1 MKLALIPR
9 WFRSSQAP
17 CPERRAARA
26 HALRLRLTVE
36 NLEDRSLPA
45 VVFTPGPYTV
55 PDTSAADTALGSPTS
70 FRPVEPYASVNPVD
84 PGQIAVSSH
93 NGIRLS
99 TDGGVRFTNTITFPN
114 SSGGDTT
121 TVYDHAGRLFWLNI
135 ASGISIEQL
144 DPATGARVA
153 GPFAVDNGPDDKPF
167 LAADPTTNNLFV
179 IWTGFPSSGGTQILL
194 RRSTDQG
201 ATWSDPVRVDNGA
214 DGFVWPASVA
224 VAPDGFVYAAYHSVL
239 GFSNNAPNHTG
250 RIVVVRYNNDLTAPV
265 RTLAEDQGFA
275 DITFNVQTSGT
286 ARTIPGMQFWT
297 QGAGQPQVLPDPAR
311 PGNVYVVSADS
322 TSPTNDKMV
331 VRMARSTDDGRS
343 WDPSTVVVSGPGDS
357 YALFPQAAIDD
368 FGDIVIAWY
377 DDRRG
382 LTNAAGHFELDV
394 FAEYST
400 DGGLTFSPDFMVNSP
415 DNPFDPDVG
424 AITRFA
430 GPPPT
435 TRIGEYFGLALF
447 GGTAYVAW
455 NGDLGT
461 RSEQVFFKS
470 FPIAGSLTV
479 TGAGVQDA
487 VTVQTTPGNAAF
499 AEVIVNG
506 QRQYAGYGSALSG
519 VSIAVSAGDA
529 DISVADNAAGV
540 PVTVNVGDTS
550 GTLDPIGTVTVA
562 DASGTATVNL
572 DDTGFTGSED
582 YVITGNAVT
591 ISRSAAFALIYR
603 GIAGLNLTAGDGG
616 DTFDID
622 GTSAGTTVTGGAGP
636 NVFHVSPFTQ
646 WLAGSLGGFLT
657 LNGNGADVLE
667 FFDAND
673 PNSETFSFDP
683 VPMSLTLGATGT
695 TVADFS
701 GMAAVYVTTNG
712 FSTPDDQSGTVIFD
726 PDGGPPGARR
736 PPRTRATTD
745 EKLRDLV
752 FLSVAP
758 VSPADG
764 TDYLPCWPAARD
776 RHTISLSL
784 RTYTDW

>member
-1 MKLALIPR
+1 
-9 WFRSSQAP
+9 
-17 CPERRAARA
+17 
-26 HALRLRLTVE
+26 
-36 NLEDRSLPA
+36 LPS
-45 VVFTPGPYTV
+45 VVFTPGPYAV
-55 PDTSAADTALGSPTS
+55 PDTSAADTALGQLTN

-84 PGQIAVSSH
+84 PGQVAVSTH

-99 TDGGVRFTNTITFPN
+99 TNGGGSFTNAVAFPN
-114 SSGGDTT
+114 SAGGDTA
-121 TVYDHAGRLFWLNI
+121 TVYDHAGRLFWVNI
-135 ASGISIEQL
+135 TTPGLSIEQL

-167 LAADPTTNNLFV
+167 LAADPTTNNLFI
-179 IWTGFPSSGGTQILL
+179 IWTAFPASGGTQIML

-201 ATWSDPVRVDNGA
+201 QTWSSSVRVDNGA

-239 GFSNNAPNHTG
+239 GFNGAAPDHTG
-250 RIVVVRYNNDLTAPV
+250 KIVVVRYHNDLTAPV
-265 RTLAEDQGFA
+265 RTLAENQGFA

-322 TSPTNDKMV
+322 TSSTNDKMI
-331 VRMARSTDDGRS
+331 VRIARSTNDGQS
-343 WDPSTVVVSGPGDS
+343 WNPSTVVVNGPGNS
-357 YALFPQAAIDD
+357 YAMFPQAAIDA

-377 DDRRG
+377 DNRRG
-382 LTNAAGHFELDV
+382 LTNAAGRFKLDV

-400 DGGLTFSPDFMVNSP
+400 DGGLTFSPDFMVNNP
-415 DNPFDPDVG
+415 ANPFDPDVG
-424 AITRFA
+424 AIDRFT

-435 TRIGEYFGLALF
+435 TRIGEYFGIALF

-455 NGDLGT
+455 NGDSGT

-479 TGAGVQDA
+479 TGTGVNDA
-487 VTVQTTPGNAAF
+487 VTVRSTPGNAAF

-519 VSIAVSAGDA
+519 VTIAVSAGNA
-529 DISVADNAAGV
+529 DITVADNAAGV
-540 PVTVNVGDTS
+540 PVTVNVGGAS
-550 GTLDPIGTVTVA
+550 GTLDPVGTVNVT
-562 DASGTATVNL
+562 DAAASATVNL
-572 DDTGFTGSED
+572 DDRGFTGSED
-582 YVITGNAVT
+582 YVITAAAVT
-591 ISRSAAFALIYR
+591 VSRSATFTLTYG
-603 GIAGLNLTAGDGG
+603 GIASLNLTAGDGG

-622 GTSAGTTVTGGAGP
+622 STSANTTVTGGAGP

-646 WLAGSLGGFLT
+646 WLAESLGGLLT

-673 PNSETFSFDP
+673 PNAETFSFDP
-683 VPMSLTLGATGT
+683 VPMSLTLGTTGT

-701 GMAAVYVTTNG
+701 GMAAVYVATNG

-726 PDGGPPGARR
+726 PDGGPPSVRR
-736 PPRTRATTD
+736 PQHHPQMTQMNTHKKFGD
-745 EKLRDLV
+745 YV
-752 FLSVAP
+752 FLSVP
-758 VSPADG
+758 SVSSVD
-764 TDYLPCWPAARD
+764 DVYLPCWLAARD
-776 RHTISLSL
+776 RHTISWSL